1 MNQKNNT
8 HIFSQRPI
16 LVWQW
21 VSYISFALVLA
32 ASVGAFFSARS
43 WVTEGKYLQS
53 IDGEQIEVLRL
64 IPFLKELQQQ
74 TNGPI
79 ALDPTFFTNLK
90 KAEIFLKSATADLK
104 NQSELSPNS
113 ASAVSTKGISEPTA
127 LKSLSGGVAAP
138 AMKNS
143 STTKEAESSTP
154 LLPLSD
160 NPVVALFQRLD
171 SKVMAVVFGKPEKYA
186 VKSDKKND
194 DEKSEQTEPDEK
206 LKKNPKP
213 STPLEVLVSAK
224 NTEQSIGV
232 ILAQEKSLN
241 DLAVLARSG
250 EVLIGSK
257 GPLELD
263 KLPSESAVKKYAE
276 SIGNFVK
283 AHNVWQKNVTDI
295 ATTLDLQKALG
306 AVLEQKVLLEI
317 DIGKKTA
324 GKSNLKLT
332 DVAPKVPQSP
342 WYSKLPQESAAVLN
356 AYVLNMRA
364 IKDFANDY
372 GSLRLAAQKKSQS
385 IQYFDFKGAGG
396 FLGLILVSAIAAF
409 GIMLGAYMA
418 LMNAA
423 RNALDLQRSSKQ
435 TRAAG
440 KLLSSIDLGFASASA
455 TASNVKT
462 TKGSPQNSDSEQ
474 SADQLNVKTVMNV
487 ISELSDDLKNKINK
501 IDTHFKV
508 LAQLNS
514 KLRHSID
521 TLHEKSGQIRTNASD
536 KSSNSPYS
544 QEMSVSRGG
553 PLDQLQDA
561 FSALKQQGVRL
572 YLAILDNHSSKQL
585 AVETEQLNL
594 LVERVE
600 ATVSKMRSTLATAL
614 GQATPVEEQ
623 APQISLEAIELL
635 SMDAKQV
642 MRDLQLWQGE
652 FDGLNK
658 AFAELKREARI

>member
-1 MNQKNNT
+1 MNKKNNS
-8 HIFSQRPI
+8 HIFSQHPI
-16 LVWQW
+16 LLWQW
-21 VSYISFALVLA
+21 VSYVSFALVLA
-32 ASVGAFFSARS
+32 ASIGAFFSARS
-43 WVTEGKYLQS
+43 WVSEGKYLQS

-104 NQSELSPNS
+104 NQSELTPNS
-113 ASAVSTKGISEPTA
+113 ASTVSTKGIGEPAA

-138 AMKNS
+138 AIKNS
-143 STTKEAESSTP
+143 SSTKEAESSTP

-194 DEKSEQTEPDEK
+194 DEKSEQVESAEN

-213 STPLEVLVSAK
+213 STALEVLVSAK
-224 NTEQSIGV
+224 NTEQSIGA

-283 AHNVWQKNVTDI
+283 AHNAWQKNITDI
-295 ATTLDLQKALG
+295 ATVSDLQKALG
-306 AVLEQKVLLEI
+306 AVLEQKVILEI
-317 DIGKKTA
+317 DVGKKTA

-332 DVAPKVPQSP
+332 EVAPKVPQSP
-342 WYSKLPQESAAVLN
+342 WYSKLPQESVAVLN
-356 AYVLNMRA
+356 AYVLNMRV

-396 FLGLILVSAIAAF
+396 FLVLILVSTIATF

-418 LMNAA
+418 LLNT
-423 RNALDLQRSSKQ
+423 RLNSQDLQRASKQ
-435 TRAAG
+435 TRAASQ
-440 KLLSSIDLGFASASA
+440 LLKTIDLGFASAP
-455 TASNVKT
+455 NNKT
-462 TKGSPQNSDSEQ
+462 SKANSQ
-474 SADQLNVKTVMNV
+474 SSDPDQSIDQLNVKTVMNV

-508 LAQLNS
+508 LAQLNT

-544 QEMSVSRGG
+544 QEMGISRGG

-600 ATVSKMRSTLATAL
+600 ATVSKMRSTLAVAL
-614 GQATPVEEQ
+614 EQATPVEVQ
-623 APQISLEAIELL
+623 TPQISLEAIELL

>member
-1 MNQKNNT
+1 MNKKNNS
-8 HIFSQRPI
+8 HLFSQRPI
-16 LVWQW
+16 LFWQW

-32 ASVGAFFSARS
+32 ASIGAFFSARS
-43 WVTEGKYLQS
+43 WVSEGKYLQS

-74 TNGPI
+74 TNGLI
-79 ALDPTFFTNLK
+79 ALDPAFFANLK
-90 KAEIFLKSATADLK
+90 KAEIFLRSATSDLK
-104 NQSELSPNS
+104 NLSELSPNL
-113 ASAVSTKGISEPTA
+113 ASTVSTKGISEPTA

-138 AMKNS
+138 AIKNP
-143 STTKEAESSTP
+143 STTKESESFTP

-160 NPVVALFQRLD
+160 NPVVALFQKLD
-171 SKVMAVVFGKPEKYA
+171 SKVMQVVFGKPEKYA
-186 VKSDKKND
+186 VKFDKKND
-194 DEKSEQTEPDEK
+194 DEKSEQTELVEK

-224 NTEQSIGV
+224 NTEQAIGV

-250 EVLIGSK
+250 EVLIGPK

-263 KLPSESAVKKYAE
+263 KLPLESAVKKYAE

-283 AHNVWQKNVTDI
+283 AHNVWQKNITDI

-324 GKSNLKLT
+324 GKSNLKLS

-342 WYSKLPQESAAVLN
+342 WYSKLPQESATVLN
-356 AYVLNMRA
+356 TYVLNMRL

-372 GSLRLAAQKKSQS
+372 GSLLLAAQKKSQS
-385 IQYFDFKGAGG
+385 IQYFDFKSAGG
-396 FLGLILVSAIAAF
+396 FLGLILVVVITAF
-409 GIMLGAYMA
+409 GIILGAYMA
-418 LMNAA
+418 LVNTR
-423 RNALDLQRSSKQ
+423 RNALDMQRATKQ

-440 KLLSSIDLGFASASA
+440 QLLSSIDLGFASAS
-455 TASNVKT
+455 NIKT
-462 TKGSPQNSDSEQ
+462 SKGNSQNTDPDQ

-487 ISELSDDLKNKINK
+487 ISELSDELKSKINK

-508 LAQLNS
+508 LAQLNT

-536 KSSNSPYS
+536 KGSNSPYS
-544 QEMSVSRGG
+544 QEMGVSRGG
-553 PLDQLQDA
+553 SLDQLQDA

-614 GQATPVEEQ
+614 EQVKPVEVQ

-635 SMDAKQV
+635 GMDAKQV
-642 MRDLQLWQGE
+642 MRDLQLWQVE

-658 AFAELKREARI
+658 AFTELKREARL

>member
-1 MNQKNNT
+1 MNKKNNS
-8 HIFSQRPI
+8 HLFSQRPI
-16 LVWQW
+16 LFWQW

-32 ASVGAFFSARS
+32 ASIGAFFSARS
-43 WVTEGKYLQS
+43 WVSEGKYLQS

-74 TNGPI
+74 INGLV
-79 ALDPTFFTNLK
+79 ALDPVFFANLK
-90 KAEIFLKSATADLK
+90 KAEIFLRSATSDLK
-104 NQSELSPNS
+104 RLPELSPNS
-113 ASAVSTKGISEPTA
+113 ASNVSTKGISEPTA
-127 LKSLSGGVAAP
+127 LKSLSGGAAAP
-138 AMKNS
+138 AVKNS
-143 STTKEAESSTP
+143 STTKESESFTP

-160 NPVVALFQRLD
+160 NPVVALFQKLD
-171 SKVMAVVFGKPEKYA
+171 SKVMQVVFGKPEKYA
-186 VKSDKKND
+186 VKFDKKND
-194 DEKSEQTEPDEK
+194 DEKSEQTESVEK
-206 LKKNPKP
+206 LKKNRKP

-224 NTEQSIGV
+224 NTEQAIGV

-250 EVLIGSK
+250 EVLIGPK

-263 KLPSESAVKKYAE
+263 KLPLESAVKKYAE
-276 SIGNFVK
+276 SIANFVK
-283 AHNVWQKNVTDI
+283 AHNVWQKNITDI

-324 GKSNLKLT
+324 GKSNLKIT

-342 WYSKLPQESAAVLN
+342 WYSKLPQESATVMN
-356 AYVLNMRA
+356 IYVLNMRL

-372 GSLRLAAQKKSQS
+372 GSLLLAAQKKSQS
-385 IQYFDFKGAGG
+385 IEYFDFKSAGG
-396 FLGLILVSAIAAF
+396 FLGLILVVVITAF
-409 GIMLGAYMA
+409 GIILGAYMA
-418 LMNAA
+418 LVNTR
-423 RNALDLQRSSKQ
+423 RNALDLQRATKQ

-440 KLLSSIDLGFASASA
+440 QLLSSIDLGFASAS
-455 TASNVKT
+455 NIKT
-462 TKGSPQNSDSEQ
+462 SKGNLQNTDPDQ
-474 SADQLNVKTVMNV
+474 TADQLNVKTVMNV
-487 ISELSDDLKNKINK
+487 ISELSDDLKSKINK

-508 LAQLNS
+508 LAQLNT

-544 QEMSVSRGG
+544 QEMGVSRGG

-614 GQATPVEEQ
+614 EQATPVEVQ

-635 SMDAKQV
+635 GMDAKQV
-642 MRDLQLWQGE
+642 MRDLQLWQVE

-658 AFAELKREARI
+658 AFTELKREARL

>member
-1 MNQKNNT
+1 MNKKNNS
-8 HIFSQRPI
+8 HIFSQHPI
-16 LVWQW
+16 LLWQW
-21 VSYISFALVLA
+21 VSYVSFALVLA
-32 ASVGAFFSARS
+32 ASIGAFLSARS
-43 WVTEGKYLQS
+43 WVSEGKYLQS
-53 IDGEQIEVLRL
+53 IDGEQIQVLRL

-74 TNGPI
+74 TNGPVTLEP
-79 ALDPTFFTNLK
+79 AFFTNLK

-104 NQSELSPNS
+104 NQPELSPNS
-113 ASAVSTKGISEPTA
+113 ASAVSTKGISEPIA
-127 LKSLSGGVAAP
+127 LKSLSGQASASAV
-138 AMKNS
+138 KNP

-194 DEKSEQTEPDEK
+194 DEKSEQTEEAEN

-213 STPLEVLVSAK
+213 STPLEVLISAK
-224 NTEQSIGV
+224 NTEQAIGV

-250 EVLIGSK
+250 EVLIGPK
-257 GPLELD
+257 GSLELD

-283 AHNVWQKNVTDI
+283 AHNAWQKNITDI
-295 ATTLDLQKALG
+295 ATTSDLQKSLG
-306 AVLEQKVLLEI
+306 VVLEQKVLLEI
-317 DIGKKTA
+317 DVGKKTA

-342 WYSKLPQESAAVLN
+342 WYSKLPQESVAVLN
-356 AYVLNMRA
+356 AYVLNMRI

-385 IQYFDFKGAGG
+385 IQYFDFKDAGG
-396 FLGLILVSAIAAF
+396 FLGLILVSIIAAF
-409 GIMLGAYMA
+409 GIILGAYMA
-418 LMNAA
+418 LVNTR
-423 RNALDLQRSSKQ
+423 RNAQDLQRASKQ

-440 KLLSSIDLGFASASA
+440 QLLKTIDLGFASAP
-455 TASNVKT
+455 SNKT
-462 TKGSPQNSDSEQ
+462 SKANSQNSDSDQ
-474 SADQLNVKTVMNV
+474 STDQLNVKTVMNV
-487 ISELSDDLKNKINK
+487 ISELSDDLKNKIKK

-508 LAQLNS
+508 LAQLNT

-521 TLHEKSGQIRTNASD
+521 TLHEKSGQIRTNTSD

-544 QEMSVSRGG
+544 QEMGISRGG

-614 GQATPVEEQ
+614 EQAMPAEEQ
-623 APQISLEAIELL
+623 VPQISLEAIELL

-658 AFAELKREARI
+658 AFAELKREARV

>member
-1 MNQKNNT
+1 MNKKNNS

-16 LVWQW
+16 LFWQW

-32 ASVGAFFSARS
+32 ASIGAFFSARS
-43 WVTEGKYLQS
+43 WVSEGKYLQS
-53 IDGEQIEVLRL
+53 IDGEQVEVLRL

-79 ALDPTFFTNLK
+79 ALEPAFFANLK

-113 ASAVSTKGISEPTA
+113 VSTVSSKGISEPSA
-127 LKSLSGGVAAP
+127 LKSLSGGVADP
-138 AMKNS
+138 AIKKP
-143 STTKEAESSTP
+143 STTKEAESSIP

-160 NPVVALFQRLD
+160 NPIIALFQRMD
-171 SKVMAVVFGKPEKYA
+171 SKLMSVVFGKPEKYA
-186 VKSDKKND
+186 VMSDKKI
-194 DEKSEQTEPDEK
+194 DEEGSEQTESDK
-206 LKKNPKP
+206 KFKKNPKP
-213 STPLEVLVSAK
+213 STPLEVLLSAK
-224 NTEQSIGV
+224 DTEQSIGV
-232 ILAQEKSLN
+232 ILAQEKGLN

-276 SIGNFVK
+276 SIDNFVK
-283 AHNVWQKNVTDI
+283 AHNAWQKNITDP
-295 ATTLDLQKALG
+295 TTTSDLQKTLA
-306 AVLEQKVLLEI
+306 AVLEQKVILEI

-324 GKSNLKLT
+324 GKSNLKST

-356 AYVLNMRA
+356 TYVLNMRV

-409 GIMLGAYMA
+409 GIMLGAYMV
-418 LMNAA
+418 LMNTA
-423 RNALDLQRSSKQ
+423 RNAQDLQRASKQ
-435 TRAAG
+435 TKAAG
-440 KLLSSIDLGFASASA
+440 QLLRSIDLGFASAP
-455 TASNVKT
+455 NNKT
-462 TKGSPQNSDSEQ
+462 SKPNSQSSDSDQ

-487 ISELSDDLKNKINK
+487 ISELSDDLKNRINK

-508 LAQLNS
+508 LAQLNI

-536 KSSNSPYS
+536 KNSNSPYS
-544 QEMSVSRGG
+544 QEMGVSRGG

-614 GQATPVEEQ
+614 EQATPLEVQ

-635 SMDAKQV
+635 GMDAKQV

-658 AFAELKREARI
+658 AFTELKREARV